1 MNQIEKSSATVS
13 KILLCAAELFAER
26 GFHATTLQEITE
38 KAQLSK
44 GAVYHH
50 FTSKQQIMDCLIQN
64 QIDEINDKF
73 INLVNQADL
82 CAREKFNK
90 LVNELCDSHIQHL
103 LIQAKWVENN
113 PGALL
118 ITTKNTLTHISNSV
132 SEIIEQGTRSGEFDC
147 SYPDEVAST
156 LCLML
161 DIWIDPSIVELSDK
175 VLCERIDFAKD
186 FLNKYGVKLDDS
198 LWKKVKESFRKQQ

>member
-1 MNQIEKSSATVS
+1 MNQVEKSSTTVS
-13 KILLCAAELFAER
+13 KILLCATELFAEK
-26 GFHATTLQEITE
+26 GFDATTLQDITE

-50 FTSKQQIMDCLIQN
+50 FTNKQQIMDCLIQN
-64 QIDEINDKF
+64 QIDEINGKF
-73 INLVNQADL
+73 INLVNQTDL
-82 CAREKFNK
+82 CAKDK
-90 LVNELCDSHIQHL
+90 LGKLATEFCDSYIQHL

-118 ITTKNTLTHISNSV
+118 ITIKNTLTHISNSI
-132 SEIIEQGTRSGEFDC
+132 SEIIQQGTRNGEFDC
-147 SYPDEVAST
+147 NYPDEVSSI

-161 DIWIDPSIVELSDK
+161 DIWIDPSIIALSNK
-175 VLCERIDFAKD
+175 VLCERMDFIKD

-198 LWKKVKESFRKQQ
+198 LWKKVKESFLK

>member
-1 MNQIEKSSATVS
+1 LEGYRLNQIEKSSATVS
-13 KILLCAAELFAER
+13 KILLCAAELFAEN
-26 GFHATTLQEITE
+26 GFDATTLQEITE

-50 FTSKQQIMDCLIQN
+50 FTSKQQIMDCLIQK
-64 QIDEINDKF
+64 QIDEINGNF
-73 INLVNQADL
+73 IDLVNQTDL
-82 CAREKFNK
+82 CAKEKLNK
-90 LVNELCDSHIQHL
+90 LANQFCDSHMQHL

-132 SEIIEQGTRSGEFDC
+132 SEIIQQGTKNGEFDC
-147 SYPDEVAST
+147 SYPDEVASI

-161 DIWIDPSIVELSDK
+161 DIWIDPSIIALSEKTICD
-175 VLCERIDFAKD
+175 RIDFVKD
-186 FLNKYGVKLDDS
+186 FLNKYGLNLDDS
-198 LWKKVKESFRKQQ
+198 W

>member
-1 MNQIEKSSATVS
+1 MNQIEKSSTTVS
-13 KILLCAAELFAER
+13 KILLCAAELFAEK
-26 GFHATTLQEITE
+26 GFDATTLQEITE

-64 QIDEINDKF
+64 QINEINGKF
-73 INLVNQADL
+73 IDLVKQTDL
-82 CAREKFNK
+82 CAKDKLNK
-90 LVNELCDSHIQHL
+90 LANEFCDSHIQHL

-132 SEIIEQGTRSGEFDC
+132 SEIIQQGTRNGEFDC

-161 DIWIDPSIVELSDK
+161 DIWIDPSILALSDK
-175 VLCERIDFAKD
+175 VLSERINFIKD

-198 LWKKVKESFRKQQ
+198 LWKKVKDSFLK

>member
-13 KILLCAAELFAER
+13 KILLCAAELFAEN
-26 GFHATTLQEITE
+26 GFDATTLQEITE

-50 FTSKQQIMDCLIQN
+50 FTSKQQIMDCLIQK
-64 QIDEINDKF
+64 QIDEINGNF
-73 INLVNQADL
+73 IDLVNQTDL
-82 CAREKFNK
+82 CAKEKLNK
-90 LVNELCDSHIQHL
+90 LANQFCDSHMQHL

-132 SEIIEQGTRSGEFDC
+132 SEIIQQGTKNGEFDC
-147 SYPDEVAST
+147 SYPDEVASI

-161 DIWIDPSIVELSDK
+161 DIWIDPSIIALSEKTICD
-175 VLCERIDFAKD
+175 RIDFVKD
-186 FLNKYGVKLDDS
+186 FLNKYGLNLDDS
-198 LWKKVKESFRKQQ
+198 W